1 MSGFSFT
8 HKKHLPIKYIK
19 LLLLKKKEKERTEEG
34 INELDRN
41 CSIRTTGK
49 K

>member
-1 MSGFSFT
+1 M
-8 HKKHLPIKYIK
+8 I
-19 LLLLKKKEKERTEEG
+19 KKKEKERTEEG

-49 K
+49 KQIKNLIEPQALVGR